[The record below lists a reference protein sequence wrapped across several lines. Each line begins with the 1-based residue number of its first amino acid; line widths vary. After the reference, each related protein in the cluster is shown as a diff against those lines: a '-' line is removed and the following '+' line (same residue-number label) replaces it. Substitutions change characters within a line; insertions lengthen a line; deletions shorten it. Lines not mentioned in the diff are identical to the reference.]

1 MLQNLSASHR
11 ISGRGLQVS
20 HPRCW
25 PPRRSSDANIEPYN
39 LSVEFTVFIC
49 FVRSVAM
56 REQMGVVSLQSFKE
70 QWRKRISQS
79 YILSFKS
86 VTHLIPLFVKSI
98 LFCIVRRFGLPR
110 LPLDV
115 VCRFENPT
123 CSAFDHP
130 KQGAFHQTA
139 SYDRHL
145 ALPFLCHRSLCS
157 RPLIQVVE
165 TWGVVLI
172 LQVLEFCSA

>member
-1 MLQNLSASHR
+1 
-11 ISGRGLQVS
+11 
-20 HPRCW
+20 
-25 PPRRSSDANIEPYN
+25 
-39 LSVEFTVFIC
+39 
-49 FVRSVAM
+49 M

-98 LFCIVRRFGLPR
+98 LFCIVRRFGLPG

-165 TWGVVLI
+165 TWGGSADFTGAGA
-172 LQVLEFCSA
+172 LQRMKKIPLLSCICFTQQFPVYTH